1 MNSIAQRVILCALN
15 EDTHFINDN
24 ILDRMPSVVKEYK
37 SHDEAVSESA
47 EDAHVPTEFLN
58 RLTPTGMPPHVLRLK
73 VGCIVM
79 LLRNLNMNMGLCN
92 GTRLIVTHLHQNIIE
107 CRRFNHPDDEP
118 PILIPRICV
127 IASKGKYPFDLKRRQ
142 FPLRLAFSVTI
153 NKSQGQTFDKVG
165 LYLRM
170 PVFGHGQFYVA
181 CSRVRNPNDL
191 IILNQGQLNKTK
203 NIVYTE
209 LLS

>member
-58 RLTPTGMPPHVLRLK
+58 RLTPSGMPPHVLRLK
-73 VGCIVM
+73 VGCIAM

-92 GTRLIVTHLHQNIIE
+92 VTRLIVTHLHQNIIE

-118 PILIPRICV
+118 PIAHMRHRIQRK
-127 IASKGKYPFDLKRRQ
+127 AS
-142 FPLRLAFSVTI
+142 T
-153 NKSQGQTFDKVG
+153 
-165 LYLRM
+165 
-170 PVFGHGQFYVA
+170 
-181 CSRVRNPNDL
+181 
-191 IILNQGQLNKTK
+191 
-203 NIVYTE
+203 
-209 LLS
+209 